1 MIKPVCKT
9 YYDLNHIS
17 GSFLR
22 INRDKLEELLMGA
35 RVLAVLRSIA

>member
-9 YYDLNHIS
+9 YYDLNHIDR
-17 GSFLR
+17 SFLR
-22 INRDKLEELLMGA
+22 KHRDKLEELLMGA